1 VKTGDLNFMVDFGMK
16 GFVCFK
22 IFVSERYR
30 ILSVL
35 YVLAVFAD
43 FELLEKIIFF
53 SSSWKECS
61 PVVSI

>member
-43 FELLEKIIFF
+43 FELLEEIIFF